1 MATNGAITQPCKHK
15 VITQPSS
22 KNIVDATFAAKKF
35 LFADWYLRYQISV
48 KKSSYYEFYGNV
60 RG

>member
-22 KNIVDATFAAKKF
+22 KNIADATFAAKKF

-48 KKSSYYEFYGNV
+48 KKK
-60 RG
+60 